1 MRCAQSAFAA
11 CFSVFCSSVSNCR
24 QKYTEDLI
32 LILLR
37 YFAHLHQ
44 VIEKKSIFLCCL
56 PISRFALNTAGCP
69 SFCPRGGNA
78 LGGAAMFSPALR
90 AGLRAYAAPSAL
102 CSPCLR
108 QVRAYARFF
117 FYRPSAMRRSHCAF
131 NADIAFRRQD
141 YLRAAKLRS
150 LKNADFRRTR
160 GCGKKRPENE
170 TYCVL

>member
-56 PISRFALNTAGCP
+56 PISLRGLNTAGCP

-117 FYRPSAMRRSHCAF
+117 FIGHRQCADLIARLMRTLRSDGKIICARRS
-131 NADIAFRRQD
+131 
-141 YLRAAKLRS
+141 S
-150 LKNADFRRTR
+150 
-160 GCGKKRPENE
+160 E
-170 TYCVL
+170 V